1 MLVSKM
7 SIMCLKK
14 FIFSQLVLILKSVD
28 STQMFLLFG
37 FNKVINLHLISLIVL
52 M

>member
-1 MLVSKM
+1 MLVLKL

-28 STQMFLLFG
+28 STQIFLLFG
-37 FNKVINLHLISLIVL
+37 FNEIINLHLIFLIVL
-52 M
+52 K